1 MSEKKD
7 KKPTFE
13 EILKALLD
21 VKPAK
26 KKTLNQSADKT
37 TKGNANKNK

>member
-21 VKPAK
+21 VKHPK
-26 KKTLNQSADKT
+26 KKDKS
-37 TKGNANKNK
+37 KKKS